1 MDHNLDISTY
11 SFRELLNLFELDPH
25 HVSPEALKHAKK
37 KVLRMHP
44 DKSKLPPEYFL
55 FYKKA
60 FSVIVHMY
68 ENTIKTSQEVPMD
81 RDMEYIPEKAIPE
94 ISTKQIRKTIEKIDT
109 TQFQTQFNRL
119 FEEHHATQIDPERNR
134 WFQEEDPMY
143 EEVSRVQTVGQ
154 MGDALNSIKQRSHQM
169 IVHRDIQ
176 PLSSTQ
182 GSISGGRGN
191 FYDHEKE
198 DEDTMG
204 DYITSDPFSKLKFDD
219 LRKVHKDQT
228 VFSVNERDID
238 KVPRYNS
245 VDAYQRAR
253 GNGYVPMES
262 SEANQLLE
270 SQERMYQEKMRQKQ
284 YQSQL
289 RTMES
294 EQKNKTVLSNFLR
307 IQS

>member
-68 ENTIKTSQEVPMD
+68 ENTIKTSQEVPTD

-94 ISTKQIRKTIEKIDT
+94 ISTKQIRNTIEKIDA

-134 WFQEEDPMY
+134 WFQEEDSMY

-176 PLSSTQ
+176 PLSCTQ

-191 FYDHEKE
+191 FYDQDKE